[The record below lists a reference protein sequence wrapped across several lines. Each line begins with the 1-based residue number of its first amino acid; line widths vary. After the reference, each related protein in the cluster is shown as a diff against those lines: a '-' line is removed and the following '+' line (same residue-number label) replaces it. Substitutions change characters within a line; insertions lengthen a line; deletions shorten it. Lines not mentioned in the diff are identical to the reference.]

1 MVFQHLLF
9 LLLGFLVGVVI
20 NSLADALPR
29 RGGLKPPH
37 CPHCDYRY
45 PVAQRSV
52 TLRRLLGVSHCPQC
66 GQSVGL
72 RGPLVELGTAL
83 TFALLPALFSSWP
96 NLLINAL
103 YIAVLI
109 LIIVIDLEHRLI
121 LDVVTLPMT
130 GLALLFS
137 LVLSSDQNT
146 IGLAVLGAITGF
158 LLFYFAYWIGQMMFG
173 PGALGFG
180 DVKLALLMGAMLGF
194 HRIVFALILGI
205 LLGGLISA
213 LLLASRRFDRN
224 QFLPYGQY
232 LALAGIIMILWGVE
246 IVNWYIG

>member
-1 MVFQHLLF
+1 MIFQHLLF
-9 LLLGFLVGVVI
+9 LLLGFLVGIII
-20 NSLADALPR
+20 NSLADTLPQR
-29 RGGLKPPH
+29 RGLKPPH

-52 TLRRLLGVSHCPQC
+52 TLRLLLGVRQCPQC
-66 GQSVGL
+66 GQPVAL
-72 RGPLVELGTAL
+72 RGPLVEGSTAL
-83 TFALLPALFSSWP
+83 IFALLPALFSNWP

-137 LVLSSDQNT
+137 LALTSDQNT
-146 IGLAVLGAITGF
+146 IGLAVVGAVTGF
-158 LLFYFAYWIGQMMFG
+158 VLFYFAYWIGQIMFG

-194 HRIVFALILGI
+194 HRIIFALILGI

-213 LLLASRRFDRN
+213 LLLASRRFSRN

-232 LALAGIIMILWGVE
+232 LALAGIVMILWGVQ